1 VNAEAT
7 TRLGM
12 SRFEL
17 RAAFSLSSIF
27 ALRMLGMFMILPVF
41 ALYAAG
47 NLQGS
52 TPALVGLA
60 IGAYGITQALLQIP
74 AGLLSD
80 RIGRKPVMIGGLLLF
95 ALGSAIAAEAQS
107 IHLVILGRALQGS
120 GAIAAAIMA
129 LTADLTREEHRIKA
143 MAMIGM
149 SIGLSFAVAMVAGPV
164 INKWIGVPG
173 IFWITAVLAVVG
185 IGIVVFVVPSP
196 TVSRMHREA
205 EAVPAQFGRV
215 LRDGG
220 LLRLDLG
227 ILVLHMILTAT
238 FVVMPLELRDEV
250 GFAASRHWEIY
261 LPVMLCSVLAMV
273 PFIILAERKGRV
285 KPVMLGAIA
294 LLCLAELGLY
304 GLPVSLVDVALLLF
318 LFFTAFNLLEA
329 MLPSLISRVAPLDC
343 RGTAMGVYSSSQFL
357 GAFLGGTLGGLVH
370 GRFGLHGVFLFTALG
385 ALLWLLVAASMKPPR
400 LLSSYIHK
408 VMVNDPADAERLS
421 RELSGI
427 AGVAEAVVIADEG
440 VAYLRVDKRVFDETA
455 LP

>member
-1 VNAEAT
+1 
-7 TRLGM
+7 M
-12 SRFEL
+12 SPTEL
-17 RAAFSLSSIF
+17 RAVFSLSGIF
-27 ALRMLGMFMILPVF
+27 GLRMLGMFMILPVF

-74 AGLLSD
+74 AGLVSD
-80 RIGRKPVMIGGLLLF
+80 RIGRKPVMIAGLLLF
-95 ALGSAIAAEAQS
+95 ALGSAIAAEAHS
-107 IHLVILGRALQGS
+107 IHGVILGRALQGS

-164 INKWIGVPG
+164 LNKWIGVPG
-173 IFWITAVLAVVG
+173 IFWITAVFAL
-185 IGIVVFVVPSP
+185 IGIAMVVFVVPTP
-196 TVSRMHREA
+196 TLTRPHHEA
-205 EAVPAQFGRV
+205 EAVPSQFGRV
-215 LRDGG
+215 LRDSN

-250 GFAASRHWEIY
+250 HFAASRHWEIY
-261 LPVMLCSVLAMV
+261 LPVMVCSVLAMV
-273 PFIILAERKGRV
+273 PFIIQAERNGRI

-304 GLPVSLVDVALLLF
+304 GLPVSLVDVAFLLF
-318 LFFTAFNLLEA
+318 LFFVAFNLLEA

-343 RGTAMGVYSSSQFL
+343 RGTAMGIYSSSQFL
-357 GAFLGGTLGGLVH
+357 GAFLGGALGGLVH
-370 GRFGLHGVFLFTALG
+370 GRFGLHAVFLFTALG
-385 ALLWLLVAASMKPPR
+385 ALLWLLIAASMKAPR
-400 LLSSYIHK
+400 RLSSFIHK
-408 VMVNDPADAERLS
+408 VEVKDQAEAERLS
-421 RELSGI
+421 RQLSGI
-427 AGVAEAVVIADEG
+427 AGVAEAVVIASEG
-440 VAYLRVDKRVFDETA
+440 VAYLRVDKQVFDEAA